1 MVTPTLDELDNEP
14 WSGYIK
20 CSQSWVCSVNVTVTN
35 GIAAPIHFIVKQWSL
50 LTPTL
55 VFVFIVMITKSRRYS
70 QWNVSM
76 TSPCSQHTTDS
87 PEWYKIPCKSSSDLK
102 RLINTPHTLSCSL
115 LTTIFFFFWP
125 QRKGLYLIIPIIML
139 VNNRCTGGN
148 NVWVYQI
155 KEMNRQCWFFTFLNR

>member
-1 MVTPTLDELDNEP
+1 MQSKLSVFCECNSNK
-14 WSGYIK
+14 WH
-20 CSQSWVCSVNVTVTN
+20 CSPNSFHSQAMILAYTHTCFR
-35 GIAAPIHFIVKQWSL
+35 IHCHDY
-50 LTPTL
+50 
-55 VFVFIVMITKSRRYS
+55 KSRRYS

-115 LTTIFFFFWP
+115 LTTIFFFWP